1 LGEINIID
9 LTYSTVRIY
18 GINPKHFSVFDE
30 LTIVDG
36 KKGIARLELT
46 DDFLIPGTADYQLTI
61 SDSTGGR
68 LTPLCLVRL
77 IISESLVDTEAIQSS
92 NNFSALDK
100 AL

>member
-9 LTYSTVRIY
+9 LTYSTVRIH
-18 GINPKHFSVFDE
+18 GINPKHFYIFDE

-36 KKGIARLELT
+36 KKGTARLELT

-61 SDSTGGR
+61 RDSNGGR

-77 IISESLVDTEAIQSS
+77 IISKSLVDTEAIQSS